1 MSKSRVYKTEQAV
14 KSAIEKMRSEALFGL
29 HHDGYDQEKANAISR
44 NLERLERFLL
54 AQLGNPPSE
63 DSPSQEEVFTQEE
76 QVWLGEDNLPKKPT
90 GGWSW

>member
-14 KSAIEKMRSEALFGL
+14 KSAIKKMRSEALFGL
-29 HHDGYDQEKANAISR
+29 HQDGYDQEKAEAISW

-54 AQLGNPPSE
+54 AQLKE
-63 DSPSQEEVFTQEE
+63 DASDLQTSQDEAPVEDR
-76 QVWLGEDNLPKKPT
+76 WLGEDNVPKKPV